1 MLDQTLYI
9 QDVLLKESLLSC
21 NAVSISMVSELYI
34 TLKEENDRDHTEIT
48 TYQ

>member
-1 MLDQTLYI
+1 MLDQALYI
-9 QDVLLKESLLSC
+9 QDLLLKESLLSC
-21 NAVSISMVSELYI
+21 NTVLIPMVPGSYI

>member
-1 MLDQTLYI
+1 MLDQALYI

-21 NAVSISMVSELYI
+21 NAVSISMVPGLYI
-34 TLKEENDRDHTEIT
+34 TLKEENDRDHIKIT